1 MTSEEGRKTIDAVAG
16 HPVFNGFDRAFIAAI
31 CSKAGEP
38 TFGVEDMLAV
48 EGTTAELLYVVL
60 EGKVALEIGAADR
73 PRLTVQTVGPGEV
86 LGWSWLVPPH
96 HWRFDAR
103 ALKAT
108 RAIALDGNVLRHTLS
123 THPTWGFQFMVR
135 FMPVLAERLENTRI
149 QLLDIHGR

>member
-1 MTSEEGRKTIDAVAG
+1 MTADPERKIVDEVAA
-16 HPVFNGFDRAFIAAI
+16 HPFFHGLDRGFISAI
-31 CSKAGEP
+31 CSKAVEHR
-38 TFGVEDMLAV
+38 FGVEEMLAF
-48 EGTTAELLYVVL
+48 EGTSAEILYVVL

-103 ALKAT
+103 ALKPT
-108 RAIALDGNVLRHTLS
+108 RAIALDGGVLRHTMS
-123 THPTWGFQFMVR
+123 SHPAWGYQFMVR
-135 FMPVLAERLENTRI
+135 FMPILAERLENTRI